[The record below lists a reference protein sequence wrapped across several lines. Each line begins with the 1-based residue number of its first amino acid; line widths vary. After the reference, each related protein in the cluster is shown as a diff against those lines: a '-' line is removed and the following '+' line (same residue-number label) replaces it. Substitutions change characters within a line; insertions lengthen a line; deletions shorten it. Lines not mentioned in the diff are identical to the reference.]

1 MASRQYEKY
10 KDEYEK
16 NWITEESLSRLV
28 ALNQKRSSIGITAE
42 EYEEITGQKY
52 AGEI

>member
-16 NWITEESLSRLV
+16 NWITEESLARLV
-28 ALNQKRSSIGITAE
+28 ELNRKRSSIGITAE

-52 AGEI
+52 ERAV